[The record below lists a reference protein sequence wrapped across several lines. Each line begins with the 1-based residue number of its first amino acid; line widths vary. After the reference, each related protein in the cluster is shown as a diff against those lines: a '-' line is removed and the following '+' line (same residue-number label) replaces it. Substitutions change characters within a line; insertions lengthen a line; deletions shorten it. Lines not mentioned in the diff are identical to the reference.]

1 MSKEQYEERRF
12 AAKTQRVIDQAN
24 EIVEEYAGQNLTL
37 RQLFYQFV
45 ARDLLENT
53 MRNYKKLGDILRNA
67 RMAGLVSWD
76 VLEDRTRGLTGWS
89 GGVRSP
95 AMAIRRAAWSYKEP
109 RWDNQPVKVEIWIE
123 KEALS
128 GVLTDPCF
136 ENRCDYFAT
145 KGYPSISSLKEAA
158 DRMKRRWNDDRKT
171 VILYF
176 SDHDPEGLHMPQQV
190 GEALAD
196 FGVHE
201 YMLEIRRMGLTMDQ
215 IRQYQPPS
223 SSAKSGSSRID
234 WYHDE
239 TGTDQAWELDAL
251 KPAVIQDIIRRE
263 IESIR
268 DEDLWREAIESEES
282 GKAMMEM
289 IAENYDEI
297 VEWLFSQEE
306 DDDEL
311 EDYEW

>member
-24 EIVEEYAGQNLTL
+24 EIVEEYEGQNLTL

-76 VLEDRTRGLTGWS
+76 VLEDRTRGLRGWS
-89 GGVRSP
+89 GGYDGP
-95 AMAIRRAAWSYKEP
+95 ADAIRQASWTYKEP
-109 RWDNQPVKVEIWIE
+109 RWETQPAKVEIWIE

-128 GVLTDPCF
+128 GVLTDPCY

-158 DRMKRRWNDDRKT
+158 DRMKRRYDGDQKT

-201 YMLEIRRMGLTMDQ
+201 DMLEIRRMGLTMDQ
-215 IRQYQPPS
+215 IRQYQPPPS
-223 SSAKSGSSRID
+223 TAKSGSSRID

-251 KPAVIQDIIRRE
+251 KPAVIQDLIRRE
-263 IESIR
+263 IEDIR
-268 DEDLWREAIESEES
+268 DEESWQESIESERR
-282 GKAMMEM
+282 GKEIMEKISRNM
-289 IAENYDEI
+289 DRILDF
-297 VEWLFSQEE
+297 LDE
-306 DDDEL
+306 DDDE
-311 EDYEW
+311 W